1 MGCNTCRP
9 ARSRS
14 WTLKA
19 YAEGLSIELPR
30 YNRHMILDPELVRR
44 FENEEIRRTPADYHA
59 GLAVF
64 EALWEHG
71 CKLGVLPPSDLLEG
85 LDTVVRL
92 AGALNVRQPS

>member
-1 MGCNTCRP
+1 
-9 ARSRS
+9 
-14 WTLKA
+14 
-19 YAEGLSIELPR
+19 
-30 YNRHMILDPELVRR
+30 MILDPELVRR
-44 FENEEIRRTPADYHA
+44 FEIEEIRRAPADYHS

-71 CKLGVLPPSDLLEG
+71 CRLGVLPPSDPLEG